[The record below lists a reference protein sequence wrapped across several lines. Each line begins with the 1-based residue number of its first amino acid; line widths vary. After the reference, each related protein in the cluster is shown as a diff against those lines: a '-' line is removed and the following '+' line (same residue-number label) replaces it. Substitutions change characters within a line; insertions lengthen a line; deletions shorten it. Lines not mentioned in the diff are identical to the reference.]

1 MFTLRKSISYRVEDG
16 EDKSCIFMK
25 SLNTFNE
32 KEVIVCFDKKKGEFI
47 FMLGTESIWL
57 SLKELKELI
66 GTLQNWVKEIEKIA
80 AKGKD

>member
-1 MFTLRKSISYRVEDG
+1 
-16 EDKSCIFMK
+16 
-25 SLNTFNE
+25 
-32 KEVIVCFDKKKGEFI
+32 
-47 FMLGTESIWL
+47 MLGTESIWL